1 MSPLHIIFFGTP
13 DAARYVLEELLRAG
27 VVPNMVVTGA
37 DERKGR
43 GLLVTPPPV
52 KMLAEQKG
60 IAVFQ
65 PEAWDESALDIIAS
79 EKPDLFIVAAY
90 GKLFPQKLIV
100 LPRLGAIN
108 VHPSL
113 LPKFRGASP
122 VRDAILSGEKETGT
136 SIMRMDEK
144 MDHGPVIAQEKAGIE
159 DVPKA
164 RELEERLMRL
174 GGKMIIHMLPD
185 LVRGKII
192 AVEQDHARAT
202 FTHKWKKED
211 GLVDIAGDPKAALRR
226 IRACDGWPGA
236 YFFTERNGKRV
247 RVGIIDAHISDG
259 KLVITRVLPEG
270 RKEMDYGDFVRGSQK

>member
-1 MSPLHIIFFGTP
+1 MSPIKIIFFGTP
-13 DAARYVLEELLRAG
+13 DAARYVLEELLRMG
-27 VVPNMVVTGA
+27 VVPNMVVTSP
-37 DERKGR
+37 DERRGR
-43 GLLVTPPPV
+43 GLLITPPPV
-52 KMLAEQKG
+52 KTLAEQRG

-65 PEAWDESALDIIAS
+65 PEAWNENALDIIAS

-90 GKLFPQKLIV
+90 GKLLPQKLIV

-122 VRDAILSGEKETGT
+122 VRDAVLSGEKETGT
-136 SIMRMDEK
+136 SIIRMDEK
-144 MDHGPVIAQEKAGIE
+144 MDHGPVIAQEKMDIQ
-159 DVPKA
+159 DMPKA

-174 GGKMIIHMLPD
+174 GGKMIVRVLPN
-185 LVRGKII
+185 LVRGKIT
-192 AVEQDHARAT
+192 AVEQDHTRAT

-211 GLVDIAGDPKAALRR
+211 GLVDIANDPEEALRR
-226 IRACDGWPGA
+226 IRASDGWPGA
-236 YFFTERNGKRV
+236 YFFMERNGKHV
-247 RVGIIDAHISDG
+247 RVGIIDAHISDE